1 MFLSFLIPSEY
12 FGSQLSRYPRRIQKS
27 ESCIFPA
34 SNLLFRSEYSLTC
47 HRLLMF
53 ACCGEL
59 LILSE
64 APNLGFLLWC
74 DYCWDLVNFEFSALV
89 GIWSSFYGNAGAVRH
104 FLASIAITAFLLLPE
119 TEIRIKLHCWMY
131 YKSIRRDKGRV
142 SSQHLDGAPNPS
154 VAGLAYFVFQVQ
166 GMVKDGTGNKIHQDR
181 HDCWSMIGNG
191 SYLLLGAVHRS
202 VPNMTMLDLNCY
214 LNKQISDVSSDLTIE
229 VGSTNFSLH
238 KLLLEAKD
246 TKVSRINLTGL
257 HGGSDA
263 FELTAKFCYGV
274 NVEITI
280 SNVALLRCATSQL
293 TNAIANNACKEQ
305 LTSGLSRVEYNF
317 LPKPAQCVDSETPS
331 DWWGKSLAVLNLN
344 FFQRVLSAVK
354 TKGLKQ
360 DIISRVL
367 INYAQNSLQGLLIK
381 DLPLVKESF
390 LNLDLQ
396 KRQRIIVETIAGLL
410 PTQSRKSTVPMAFL
424 SSLLKSAI
432 VASASTSAG
441 LI

>member
-1 MFLSFLIPSEY
+1 MCSPIYIRNSL
-12 FGSQLSRYPRRIQKS
+12 S
-27 ESCIFPA
+27 ESP
-34 SNLLFRSEYSLTC
+34 
-47 HRLLMF
+47 
-53 ACCGEL
+53 
-59 LILSE
+59 
-64 APNLGFLLWC
+64 
-74 DYCWDLVNFEFSALV
+74 DFSTDDRPHSSV
-89 GIWSSFYGNAGAVRH
+89 GGK
-104 FLASIAITAFLLLPE
+104 
-119 TEIRIKLHCWMY
+119 IR
-131 YKSIRRDKGRV
+131 
-142 SSQHLDGAPNPS
+142 
-154 VAGLAYFVFQVQ
+154 
-166 GMVKDGTGNKIHQDR
+166 
-181 HDCWSMIGNG
+181 
-191 SYLLLGAVHRS
+191 
-202 VPNMTMLDLNCY
+202 
-214 LNKQISDVSSDLTIE
+214 
-229 VGSTNFSLH
+229 

-246 TKVSRINLTGL
+246 TKVSRIDLTGL

-280 SNVALLRCATSQL
+280 SNVALLRCATRFMKMTEDISEKKLEIVLSQL

-305 LTSGLSRVEYNF
+305 LTSGLSRLEYNF

-390 LNLDLQ
+390 LDLDLQ